1 VHPIDRAHRRL
12 IGPHAIIARLSALHL
27 HSHTPNLF
35 IHPPPPKTLH
45 PSPSICYQ
53 YSKDISHTQETERKT
68 AVNFDLDEEQS
79 EIRDMVRR
87 FTEREITP
95 YAGAWDE
102 NNHFPR
108 EIYTHMAELG
118 LMGMTTPEEYSGSN
132 LSRLSGALV
141 YEELAKGEMATSVG
155 LSVHNMVTGSI
166 ARFGTAEQRQRWV
179 TRLATGQLLGAFSL
193 SETASGSDAASLQCR
208 AESRGDSYIL
218 NGSKMWV
225 TNGGE
230 ADIYLLMARTSAG
243 KGGAGVSC
251 FIVEKGTPGF
261 SFGKTERKMG
271 LHSSPTRELI
281 FEDCTIPAF
290 NRLGEEGQ
298 GFKIA
303 LSSLDGGR
311 INIGAVAVGVA
322 QAAFD
327 VACNYARER
336 EQFGHPIGAFQAI
349 QFMLADMA
357 MKIEAA
363 RLLVY
368 YAAYRLAAG
377 QSTSMNAAMAKC
389 FATDTAME
397 VTTNAVQVLGG
408 AGYVR
413 DYPVERYMRDVKVA
427 QIFEGTNQIQR
438 IVIARALLG
447 NLR

>member
-1 VHPIDRAHRRL
+1 M
-12 IGPHAIIARLSALHL
+12 
-27 HSHTPNLF
+27 
-35 IHPPPPKTLH
+35 
-45 PSPSICYQ
+45 
-53 YSKDISHTQETERKT
+53 
-68 AVNFDLDEEQS
+68 NFDLDVEQS
-79 EIRDMVRR
+79 DIRDMVRR
-87 FTEREITP
+87 FTEQEITP
-95 YAGAWDE
+95 HAEEWDE
-102 NNHFPR
+102 NYHFPR
-108 EIYTHMAELG
+108 EVYRKMGELG
-118 LMGMTTPEEYSGSN
+118 LMGMITPEEYGGSA
-132 LSRLSGALV
+132 LSRLTAALV
-141 YEELAKGEMATSVG
+141 YEELAKGEMATAVG

-166 ARFGTAEQRQRWV
+166 ARFGNEEQRRRWV
-179 TRLATGQLLGAFSL
+179 PAMASGELLGAFSL
-193 SETASGSDAASLQCR
+193 SEAASGTDAASLQCR
-208 AESRGDSYIL
+208 AERHEAGDHEGRPYVI

-230 ADIYLLMARTSAG
+230 AEIYLLMARTDGGKGSAG
-243 KGGAGVSC
+243 ISC
-251 FIVEKGTPGF
+251 FVVEKGTPGF

-281 FEDCTIPAF
+281 FENCEIPLA

-311 INIGAVAVGVA
+311 VNIGAIATGVA
-322 QAAFD
+322 QAAFET
-327 VACNYARER
+327 ATKYAHER
-336 EQFGHPIGAFQAI
+336 EQFGQHISAFQAI

-368 YAAYRLAAG
+368 EAACKLDEG
-377 QSTSMNAAMAKC
+377 QSAGMYCSMAKC
-389 FATDTAME
+389 FASDMAME

-438 IVIARALLG
+438 VVIARALKS
-447 NLR
+447 